1 MTSLAGMA
9 LRVSVLVAMLCAVT
23 AAAALAAPKT
33 VTSGDGMFTTV
44 VPAGFTDQSS
54 REDAGLD
61 YLAAIPKQGLQ
72 ITVFARASR
81 GVTDVKAIAQ
91 KLRKQDRSIDGHGFS
106 PIRLM
111 KVGGRP
117 AASWTFMV
125 TMVGHDTSASRGEPK
140 RIPTR
145 WRRVVVVHGFL
156 FYTITYSGPAKPY
169 EVHAPGFAQVLE
181 AWHWTS

>member
-1 MTSLAGMA
+1 
-9 LRVSVLVAMLCAVT
+9 MLCAVAVAVAVVV
-23 AAAALAAPKT
+23 AAAVALAAPKT

-44 VPAGFTDQSS
+44 VPAGFTDLSS
-54 REDAGLD
+54 QEDAGLD

-111 KVGGRP
+111 KLGGRP

-125 TMVGHDTSASRGEPK
+125 TMVGSYSSASKGKPK
-140 RIPTR
+140 RILTR

-181 AWHWTS
+181 AWRWTS